1 MMISNMAAGNVA
13 IQFGLE
19 KYPDITPEQQWERF
33 VMHMTEKYSVNGYI
47 KLWIPN
53 SPNRN
58 KLKQI
63 QTIIESKSMLREW
76 FDMIYQQEVSK
87 T

>member
-1 MMISNMAAGNVA
+1 
-13 IQFGLE
+13 
-19 KYPDITPEQQWERF
+19 
-33 VMHMTEKYSVNGYI
+33 MHMTEKYSVNGYI